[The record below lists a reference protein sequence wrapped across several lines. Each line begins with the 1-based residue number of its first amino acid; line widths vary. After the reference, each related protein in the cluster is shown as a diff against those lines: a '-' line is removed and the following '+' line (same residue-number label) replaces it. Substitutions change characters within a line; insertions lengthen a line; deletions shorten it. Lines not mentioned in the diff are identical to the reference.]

1 MRSWIY
7 FLHPPRADF
16 AATMTPAEE
25 AAFGEHFAYLQ
36 RLLADGTLVLAGP
49 TLGET
54 NTGIAIF
61 EAPDQDAARAIMEGD
76 PAIAG
81 GAVRGELREMQVS
94 LLRGRGQHRPAKEVD
109 PSREHPK

>member
-25 AAFGEHFAYLQ
+25 AAFGEHFEHLQ
-36 RLLADGTLVLAGP
+36 RLLADDVLVLAGP

-54 NTGIAIF
+54 NTGLAIF
-61 EAPDQDAARAIMEGD
+61 EAADERAARAVMESD
-76 PAIAG
+76 PAIAKG
-81 GAVRGELREMQVS
+81 VVTGELREMRVS
-94 LLRGRGQHRPAKEVD
+94 LLRGRD
-109 PSREHPK
+109 